1 MLLAARSVAE
11 HLPEHSLGAK
21 DYRALNGKVAELEPL
36 LLSDSVHQESNVNHI
51 YHFTFSSSHIKKKKY
66 TERESKKKLVK

>member
-36 LLSDSVHQESNVNHI
+36 LLSDSVHQESNVNRI
-51 YHFTFSSSHIKKKKY
+51 YHFTFSSSHIKKKNTLK
-66 TERESKKKLVK
+66 EKVKRN